1 MGNNP
6 TVTLETIE
14 SPRKHRYQT
23 VLEQPLY
30 NPALSGKMDPE
41 SHFGYRS
48 RIWSIWGPGRER
60 VVANVA
66 KAVCLVAVC

>member
-6 TVTLETIE
+6 IVTPETTE

-41 SHFGYRS
+41 SHFCYCS
-48 RIWSIWGPGRER
+48 RIWSIWGPGRPHAE
-60 VVANVA
+60 ANTA
-66 KAVCLVAVC
+66 KVVCLVAVC